1 MTRVDTHAPAVR
13 PVAGETFRR
22 IAARRI
28 EGNKR
33 RKVAALI
40 AAYQDAGQPT
50 CNAPELAERLGWK
63 PIQVQGLLSRLE
75 ADGLVECATKR
86 KGKWPRFRVV
96 LDGDARGGR
105 R

>member
-1 MTRVDTHAPAVR
+1 MSAAPAPVR
-13 PVAGETFRR
+13 PVAGPTFRA
-22 IAARRI
+22 IAAQRI
-28 EGNKR
+28 EGGKR
-33 RKVAALI
+33 KKLLALI
-40 AAYQDAGQPT
+40 AAYQDAGQAT
-50 CNAPELAERLGWK
+50 CSAPELAERLGWK